1 MDALLDD
8 TETHRNDHD
17 HGRHWPHEP
26 AAGWHDA
33 PSCAGWWFLRR
44 PLPAGGPVN
53 HVTVSVSVYET
64 EGSHGQTI
72 LKGVFRHGRDFICY
86 GMGRWYGPVVLPA
99 DEGGDGG

>member
-1 MDALLDD
+1 M
-8 TETHRNDHD
+8 
-17 HGRHWPHEP
+17 
-26 AAGWHDA
+26 
-33 PSCAGWWFLRR
+33 
-44 PLPAGGPVN
+44 
-53 HVTVSVSVYET
+53 TVSVSVYET